1 MTKHNFNIIE
11 KVSGL
16 IDLYFSVT
24 DDDDLDVDYST
35 DANGVIEIVAGTI
48 DKYDR
53 QTKEY
58 TRYSIRLTFDD
69 NGEPISILF
78 QKKGVVVGK
87 KLPKM

>member
-1 MTKHNFNIIE
+1 MKMTKGNFGIVE

-24 DDDDLDVDYST
+24 DDDDLDLDYST
-35 DANGVIEIVAGTI
+35 DENGAIEIVNGYI

-53 QTKEY
+53 KLKVY
-58 TRYSIRLTFDD
+58 IRYSIRLNFDD
-69 NGEPISILF
+69 DGEPISILF

-87 KLPKM
+87 RKM

>member
-1 MTKHNFNIIE
+1 MSKHNFSIVE

-24 DDDDLDVDYST
+24 DDDDLDIDYST

-53 QTKEY
+53 VAKEY

-69 NGEPISILF
+69 NAEPISILF